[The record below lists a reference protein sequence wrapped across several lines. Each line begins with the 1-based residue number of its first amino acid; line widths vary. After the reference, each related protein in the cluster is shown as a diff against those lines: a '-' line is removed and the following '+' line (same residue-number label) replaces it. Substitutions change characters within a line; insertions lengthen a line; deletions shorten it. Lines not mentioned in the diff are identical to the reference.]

1 MPDVVEPP
9 SMQMVQHF
17 VTVSGVI
24 KFAAYVAA
32 LSSWYVRRV
41 VGFVPGA
48 GLGFRGGPPVGLI
61 AIDIMYHATL
71 NGSGSEMFRSS
82 L

>member
-17 VTVSGVI
+17 VAVSGVI

-32 LSSWYVRRV
+32 LSSGDVRRV
-41 VGFVPGA
+41 VGFVPGS
-48 GLGFRGGPPVGLI
+48 GLGYRGGPPVGRI
-61 AIDIMYHATL
+61 AIDIMYHASM
-71 NGSGSEMFRSS
+71 NGLGSEMFRSS